1 MLRRKFK
8 GGKAMPVIKILRN
21 GQLTLPAKFRETLE
35 LKQGDLL
42 NAGLEEDKIILKPV
56 TTVERKR
63 VKEKTRERFFKLIDK
78 TWDKNKDTDPKE
90 VERIVNE
97 AIEEVRKEETTA
109 GTEK

>member
-1 MLRRKFK
+1 
-8 GGKAMPVIKILRN
+8 MPVIKILCN

-56 TTVERKR
+56 TTIERKI

-78 TWDKNKDTDPKE
+78 TWDKNKNTDPKE

-97 AIEEVRKEETTA
+97 AIEEVRREETAAETK
-109 GTEK
+109 E